1 MRVPAERR
9 AARGDLFLIGGCLLL
24 SLAAL
29 VLPAPWVTGLTS
41 ALRATVLRPLVLL
54 QDRATLDRSARFE
67 LPAIA
72 AQRDS
77 LARLAAVI
85 ESRKDGDA
93 AASYTAKLLADPT
106 LAAKKL
112 GEEAIEAV
120 IAATQGD
127 KGALAAE
134 SADLIYHWLVVLAA
148 AGVSLD
154 DVATKLEAREGTS
167 GLAEKAS
174 RHL

>member
-1 MRVPAERR
+1 MN
-9 AARGDLFLIGGCLLL
+9 
-24 SLAAL
+24 
-29 VLPAPWVTGLTS
+29 
-41 ALRATVLRPLVLL
+41 
-54 QDRATLDRSARFE
+54 RF
-67 LPAIA
+67 A
-72 AQRDS
+72 DVV
-77 LARLAAVI
+77 ARLAAVI

-148 AGVSLD
+148 ASVSLD